1 MYIFGSVLCG
11 LYGMLFCSCAYYSTS
26 SGLVGGISSIAIPV
40 AENDT
45 AEDAIAER
53 LTERTT
59 DAFVADGRLRVV
71 DEESSDAILI
81 LRLRTI
87 DDKPFTFTAQEI
99 TEQYR
104 FLLWIEVDLLRG
116 NDEMSLLRLNNLEGW
131 GTYAAALPD
140 EEGRDLAIENAL
152 DMVIEEIVDRTTSSW

>member
-1 MYIFGSVLCG
+1 M
-11 LYGMLFCSCAYYSTS
+11 
-26 SGLVGGISSIAIPV
+26 
-40 AENDT
+40 
-45 AEDAIAER
+45 
-53 LTERTT
+53 
-59 DAFVADGRLRVV
+59 V

-131 GTYAAALPD
+131 GTYDAALPD